1 MKNCFLFILMK
12 VKIID
17 DSQAITPY
25 QADLN
30 SVINLLYKSSFGNW
44 EILFFLYSREREKE
58 KRENYLFIVVK
69 CDSPN

>member
-44 EILFFLYSREREKE
+44 EILFFLYSRERERKKKE
-58 KRENYLFIVVK
+58 KITFL
-69 CDSPN
+69 